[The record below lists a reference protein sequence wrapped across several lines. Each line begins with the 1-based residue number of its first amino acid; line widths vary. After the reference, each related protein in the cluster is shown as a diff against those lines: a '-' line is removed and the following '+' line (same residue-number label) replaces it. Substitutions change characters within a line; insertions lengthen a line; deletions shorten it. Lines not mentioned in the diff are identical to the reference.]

1 MTLNNLGGSHRDLA
15 KYLSNKKKPNDEL
28 VPVPFEPT
36 SSPFKIKMVVTDAFD
51 SWSEIVSK
59 SHLAKEKLLLKVNF
73 FANFKVKIRKLTS

>member
-1 MTLNNLGGSHRDLA
+1 MLKIMTFNSIGSSHRDLTR
-15 KYLSNKKKPNDEL
+15 YFSNKKKPNDEL

-59 SHLAKEKLLLKVNF
+59 SSLAKEKLLLKVLF
-73 FANFKVKIRKLTS
+73 FR